1 MNEELLHGLRWVL
14 MSDERGWVE
23 EFDRVLGP
31 VGADAGYLD
40 QIRQFL
46 QDKVAGA
53 DPSHRGRLQGM
64 IRVLG
69 ERVLKA
75 SAPVGDA
82 FAAAAARWVTLE
94 RRAAELDAQL
104 EALRAEQRAVVAG
117 LRSALVV
124 SGPQSMG
131 PWRFEAEPD
140 RDRVRVTDPM
150 KVPLDLLRRE
160 PDLDRILQRWR
171 QTGSAPAGTVVET
184 EPGLVLVLHEVV
196 GGER

>member
-1 MNEELLHGLRWVL
+1 V
-14 MSDERGWVE
+14 S
-23 EFDRVLGP
+23 
-31 VGADAGYLD
+31 A
-40 QIRQFL
+40 
-46 QDKVAGA
+46 A

-69 ERVLKA
+69 EKVLKA
-75 SAPVGDA
+75 SAPVGDV
-82 FAAAAARWVTLE
+82 FAGAAARWVTLE
-94 RRAAELDAQL
+94 RRAAELAAQL
-104 EALRAEQRAVVAG
+104 DAVRAEQRTVVAG
-117 LRSALVV
+117 LRSSLLAT
-124 SGPQSMG
+124 GPQSMG

-140 RDRVRVTDPM
+140 RDRVRVTDPT

-171 QTGSAPAGTVVET
+171 QTGAAPAGTAVET